1 MARDVKS
8 VIEEMRAALDADEGE
23 YRRAIEF
30 INNPESVKKYFIS
43 IREKM
48 LPIMTFNANEQ
59 PPHAAVAVLSWMQER
74 FGGLFQDLAFI
85 EEYEERK
92 EEYKAHVKTHVG
104 IEDKPGTTE

>member
-30 INNPESVKKYFIS
+30 INNPESVKKYLIS

-48 LPIMTFNANEQ
+48 QQIM
-59 PPHAAVAVLSWMQER
+59 
-74 FGGLFQDLAFI
+74 
-85 EEYEERK
+85 
-92 EEYKAHVKTHVG
+92 
-104 IEDKPGTTE
+104 